1 VKLGAENRKKTYL
14 ALGLVLVALFMVIYR
29 ISNPAGTSSS
39 APAVAPVQS
48 SVDSSG
54 ANSLRPASR
63 RASAT
68 KPSTLGKKEASGP
81 SIDPTLRLA
90 LLRASEDI
98 KYTGKGRNI
107 FQAQIDIPKV
117 VTPPI
122 RQPEIAAQPQ
132 GPPPPPP
139 IPLKFFGFASKVGE
153 TKRIF
158 LSQGED
164 VFIAGEGDIVN
175 RRYKVIRIAPS
186 SVEIEDVLNNNRQS
200 IPLTQG

>member
-1 VKLGAENRKKTYL
+1 M
-14 ALGLVLVALFMVIYR
+14 ALGLGMLALIMVIYR

-39 APAVAPVQS
+39 ASAVNAVSSSPSATASSTAPTT
-48 SVDSSG
+48 
-54 ANSLRPASR
+54 SR
-63 RASAT
+63 RAASTART
-68 KPSTLGKKEASGP
+68 ASKKPPAGP
-81 SIDPTLRLA
+81 SIDPTLQLA

-107 FQAQIDIPKV
+107 FQAQIDIPKPIKSPV
-117 VTPPI
+117 IEAQKTP
-122 RQPEIAAQPQ
+122 QPPP

-139 IPLKFFGFASKVGE
+139 INLKFFGFASKPGE
-153 TKRIF
+153 PKRIF

-175 RRYKVIRIAPS
+175 RRYKVVHIGPA

>member
-1 VKLGAENRKKTYL
+1 LKLGTENRNKTYA
-14 ALGLVLVALFMVIYR
+14 ALGLGVLALIMVIYR

-39 APAVAPVQS
+39 ASAVNAVSSNPGATGPSTAPAT
-48 SVDSSG
+48 
-54 ANSLRPASR
+54 SR
-63 RASAT
+63 RTAGTTRTTSR
-68 KPSTLGKKEASGP
+68 KPVTGP
-81 SIDPTLRLA
+81 SIDPTLQLA

-107 FQAQIDIPKV
+107 FQAQIDIPKPIKNPV
-117 VTPPI
+117 IETQKTP
-122 RQPEIAAQPQ
+122 QPPP

-139 IPLKFFGFASKVGE
+139 INLKFFGFASKPGE
-153 TKRIF
+153 PKRIF

-175 RRYKVIRIAPS
+175 RRYKVVHIGPA